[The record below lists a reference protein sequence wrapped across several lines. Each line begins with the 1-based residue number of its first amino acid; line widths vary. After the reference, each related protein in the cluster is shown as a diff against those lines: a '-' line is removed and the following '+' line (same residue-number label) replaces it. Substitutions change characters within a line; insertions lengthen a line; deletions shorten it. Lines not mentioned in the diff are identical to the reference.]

1 MRQAFTVLSLI
12 LAISLFV
19 HGMPV
24 SNSGDDSNK
33 RPAPWLN
40 RPLNE
45 LADQLLPSPGHESQG
60 TQSAQAPSSD
70 TSFPYSRQDIELRD
84 DGYIRSKLLRGT
96 KEQKE
101 ALLEMYRQAQATL
114 RDSVDGAPDR
124 K

>member
-1 MRQAFTVLSLI
+1 MRRAFTVLSLI

-19 HGMPV
+19 NGMPIG
-24 SNSGDDSNK
+24 NSGDIPNK
-33 RPAPWLN
+33 RTAPWLN

-70 TSFPYSRQDIELRD
+70 TSFPYSRQEIKFRD
-84 DGYIRSKLLRGT
+84 DNYIRTKLRSGT

-101 ALLEMYRQAQATL
+101 ALLKMYRQAQATL
-114 RDSVDGAPDR
+114 RDTVDGAPDR